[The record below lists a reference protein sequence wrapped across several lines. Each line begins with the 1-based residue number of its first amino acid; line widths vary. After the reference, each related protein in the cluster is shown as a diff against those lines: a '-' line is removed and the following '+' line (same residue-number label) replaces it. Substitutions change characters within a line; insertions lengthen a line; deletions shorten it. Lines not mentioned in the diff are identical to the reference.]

1 MRLRALVTFF
11 GILVCLSIARGQD
24 KGPNVV
30 KYHATLETV
39 KYVYGVTPPVARLSA
54 GDILET
60 NTLDAFGD
68 AIQKPGDTLALVK
81 GDNPLTGPLYI
92 EGAEPGDTIAIDFMS
107 LEVNSAQGVGAF
119 APGFGALNSTNYT
132 PMIQA
137 PLPERIW
144 LYPIHSDDNTATFHA
159 HESSFSVKIPL
170 HPFLGCIG
178 VAPSD
183 GEARSSVV
191 PAEFGGNMD
200 ASESSVGNTL
210 YLPVNVPGA
219 LLYMGDGH
227 AAMGDGEIAGTAIEV
242 PLRVRLRV
250 RVIKGQKIDWPRFE
264 NKNEIMA
271 VGIYRPLDDSLRIA
285 FTQLVGWIHQDY
297 GLSELDAYELLS
309 KVATIH
315 LAEMVDPNYVVIA
328 KIDKKYLPPRKASP

>member
-1 MRLRALVTFF
+1 MKLLLLAIFFSVLFRAPRVQAQKE
-11 GILVCLSIARGQD
+11 V
-24 KGPNVV
+24 PVVV
-30 KYHATLETV
+30 KYQATLETV
-39 KYVYGVTPPVARLSA
+39 KYVYGVAPAVARL
-54 GDILET
+54 GPHDILET

-68 AIQKPGDTLALVK
+68 AIQKPSDTLALVK
-81 GDNPLTGPLYI
+81 GDNPLTGPFFI
-92 EGAEPGDTIAIDFMS
+92 EGAEPGDTIAVEFLD
-107 LEVNSAQGVGAF
+107 LEVNSSQGVGAF
-119 APGFGALNSTNYT
+119 APGFGALNSTDYT
-132 PMIQA
+132 PMIQPA
-137 PLPERIW
+137 LPERLW
-144 LYPIHSDDNTATFHA
+144 LYPIRSADNTATFQA
-159 HESSFSVKIPL
+159 HDSNFSVKIPL

-178 VAPSD
+178 VAPAN

-200 ASESSVGNTL
+200 ASESSVGNIL

-242 PLRVRLRV
+242 PLRVHLRV
-250 RVIKGQKIDWPRFE
+250 RVIKGRRIEWPRFE
-264 NKNEIMA
+264 NQDEIMA
-271 VGIYRPLDDSLRIA
+271 VGIYRPLDDCLRIA
-285 FTQLVGWIHQDY
+285 FTQLIEWIHEDY

-328 KIDKKYLPPRKASP
+328 KVDKKYLPPHKVSR

>member
-1 MRLRALVTFF
+1 MRLRAIIICA
-11 GILVCLSIARGQD
+11 GILLCLSIAQAQGKAPD
-24 KGPNVV
+24 VV

-39 KYVYGVTPPVARLSA
+39 KYVYGVAAPVARLAA
-54 GDILET
+54 GDVLET

-81 GDNPLTGPLYI
+81 GDNPLTGPFFI
-92 EGAEPGDTIAIDFMS
+92 EGAEPGDAIAVDFMA
-107 LEVNSAQGVGAF
+107 LEVNSPQGVGAF

-144 LYPIHSDDNTATFHA
+144 LYPMHPDDNTATFQA
-159 HESSFSVKIPL
+159 HDSSFSVKIPL

-264 NKNEIMA
+264 NKEEIMA

-285 FTQLVGWIHQDY
+285 FTQLIAWIHQDY

-309 KVATIH
+309 KVAAIH

-328 KIDKKYLPPRKASP
+328 KINKKYLPPRKPSR